1 MYQALL
7 ISAAAGFAS
16 AFLYGALA
24 PGALV
29 FAPLMF
35 VAPVPLL
42 TVGLGWHPL
51 LAALGALLACLGI
64 SLTISTP
71 LALSFA
77 AIIGLPSYLLSQAIS
92 TMLGK
97 LSPELDI
104 KTLGKIIGVY
114 ILGGI
119 ALYAVAAMVFGAMMV
134 EPNYAAFESRVAA
147 AFERMVDMFGGMGD
161 MKASPQS
168 SAQSARIFVRI
179 FLPMSAMLIA
189 FTLTLSLWLSTK
201 LLARLRRLPFPAFPA
216 YEISL
221 PREVLFWFAGAFLLG
236 QLSGYAGM
244 AGSCAM
250 AALLFMLLI
259 NGLTLLHK
267 KTLGANA
274 RTPLLWAAWLGL
286 ALFAPSALIF
296 SLIGALDAAFDV
308 RSRAP
313 GANSSL

>member
-1 MYQALL
+1 MNQALL
-7 ISAAAGFAS
+7 LSAAAGLAS

-42 TVGLGWHPL
+42 AVGLGWHPL

-64 SLTISTP
+64 SLSIGSP
-71 LALSFA
+71 LALSYA
-77 AIIGLPSYLLSQAIS
+77 AIIGLPSYLLSQAVLL
-92 TMLGK
+92 MLRR
-97 LSPELDI
+97 LPAELDLKSFGRI
-104 KTLGKIIGVY
+104 VGVF

-119 ALYAVAAMVFGAMMV
+119 ALYATAAMVFGAMLI
-134 EPNYAAFESRVAA
+134 EPSYAAFETRVAA
-147 AFERMVDMFGGMGD
+147 TFERMVSMFGGAGD
-161 MKASPQS
+161 LTSPQS
-168 SAQSARIFVRI
+168 LAQSARLFVRI

-189 FTLTLSLWLSTK
+189 FTLTLSLWLTTK
-201 LLARLRRLPFPAFPA
+201 LLTRLGRLPFPTFPA
-216 YEISL
+216 YEICL

-236 QLSGYAGM
+236 QLTGYAGM

-250 AALLFMLLI
+250 ATLLFLLLV

-267 KTLGANA
+267 KTLGASA
-274 RTPLLWAAWLGL
+274 RAPLLWAAWLGL

-296 SLIGALDAAFDV
+296 SLIGALDAAFDI

-313 GANSSL
+313 GASSNL